1 MLVASLMLTGIFLL
15 GTHFGAAKLPF
26 IDRHIYS
33 ILPGNFKPFW
43 NEGGFNANLAG
54 GVLALFLPSA
64 MILAIAGESW
74 LQRCIALITF
84 AILAIML
91 LLAQSRG
98 ALIAVMISLPV
109 MTILYKKHW
118 LWFWLAIATT
128 GVALLIVYGNEISFE
143 TILGNDSTLGDISSL
158 QSRVELWSRAIYM
171 IQDFPFTGVG
181 LGMFEPV
188 VKLLYPTFL
197 LAPDVVF
204 QHAHNIYFQTAAEM
218 GIPGLIGHLA
228 LCSTLTILLVRRIIQ
243 PQQDRDQYRVIAL
256 GLFGG
261 LLVYLVHGIFDAIS
275 FYLRTAFVI
284 WIIFGLIVAI
294 STSLGWNVA
303 E

>member
-1 MLVASLMLTGIFLL
+1 
-15 GTHFGAAKLPF
+15 
-26 IDRHIYS
+26 
-33 ILPGNFKPFW
+33 
-43 NEGGFNANLAG
+43 
-54 GVLALFLPSA
+54 
-64 MILAIAGESW
+64 
-74 LQRCIALITF
+74 
-84 AILAIML
+84 
-91 LLAQSRG
+91 
-98 ALIAVMISLPV
+98 